1 MITICG
7 ATGKIGGTA
16 ARALRARGLAVRAV
30 VRDTSRANTLTDQ
43 GCELAVADL
52 HDADALR
59 HAFRDSSAV
68 LAIVPLSP
76 MADDVEADAQQT
88 IEALGSAL
96 ERARPGAVV
105 AISDYGA
112 HVPSG
117 TGVTMILR
125 RLEQRL
131 APLSTTRTFVRSAE
145 HMQNWA
151 RQLRPIRAR
160 GVIASLHQPVTR
172 AFPTVSA
179 FDVGEVAAELL
190 ALPPSAASAPR
201 ILHVEGPTR
210 YSAADI
216 ARVFEQ
222 QLGQTV
228 NAIELPRDQWESTLR
243 AGMGASYALLVAA
256 LQDAHNAG
264 LIDVEPG
271 GEVRRGTTDLTT
283 AIGALPQLH
292 A

>member
-1 MITICG
+1 
-7 ATGKIGGTA
+7 
-16 ARALRARGLAVRAV
+16 
-30 VRDTSRANTLTDQ
+30 
-43 GCELAVADL
+43 
-52 HDADALR
+52 
-59 HAFRDSSAV
+59 
-68 LAIVPLSP
+68 
-76 MADDVEADAQQT
+76 
-88 IEALGSAL
+88 
-96 ERARPGAVV
+96 
-105 AISDYGA
+105 
-112 HVPSG
+112 
-117 TGVTMILR
+117 
-125 RLEQRL
+125 
-131 APLSTTRTFVRSAE
+131 
-145 HMQNWA
+145 MQNWA

-172 AFPTVSA
+172 VFPTVSA
-179 FDVGEVAAELL
+179 LDVGEISAELL

-222 QLGQTV
+222 KLGQTV
-228 NAIELPRDQWESTLR
+228 NAIELPREQWESTLR
-243 AGMGASYALLVAA
+243 AGMGASYARLVAE

-292 A
+292 T